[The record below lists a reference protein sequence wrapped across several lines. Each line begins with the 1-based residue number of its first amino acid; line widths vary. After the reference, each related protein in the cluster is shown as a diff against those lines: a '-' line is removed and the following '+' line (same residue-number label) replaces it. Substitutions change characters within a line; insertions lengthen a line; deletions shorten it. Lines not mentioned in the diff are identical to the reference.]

1 MYLFRWLTA
10 EWWRACS
17 GRCTWY
23 LGQKLCVRVCV
34 GRTDGNYTARVWR
47 ARQTPACR
55 PEPVRTVTAC
65 CKMTSLA
72 WIFFVIVENARQSH
86 TLQWASGHVRSRSEE
101 CMWRVLGGWRKLKK
115 ITRFSFPLLLKR
127 KKYFTN
133 PSCLPHWQRKTSP
146 RSTAL
151 VTAESVCNYFSAH
164 AGIPHWSRALP
175 PPSKLT
181 LAFDRRFGN
190 TRDRFLNERNHL
202 SYQKLHIRK
211 RLLGS
216 ADAAEK

>member
-1 MYLFRWLTA
+1 MLTTLSHARSTRVSVHIPDSTPIASPRTLHTAALRSVAVGLYITTRHVLAQPVWICHRRECPAITYMAMGFRPRSFPVGGMYVK
-10 EWWRACS
+10 
-17 GRCTWY
+17 G
-23 LGQKLCVRVCV
+23 V
-34 GRTDGNYTARVWR
+34 GRLTKV
-47 ARQTPACR
+47 
-55 PEPVRTVTAC
+55 
-65 CKMTSLA
+65 
-72 WIFFVIVENARQSH
+72 
-86 TLQWASGHVRSRSEE
+86 
-101 CMWRVLGGWRKLKK
+101 KK

-151 VTAESVCNYFSAH
+151 VTAESVCNHSSAH
-164 AGIPHWSRALP
+164 AGIPHWSRAPP

-190 TRDRFLNERNHL
+190 TRDRFLNEQNHL

-211 RLLGS
+211 RLVLLILL
-216 ADAAEK
+216 KNR